1 MNEQVKAA
9 SFVNALDQYLAAR
22 EAVKDGGGEV
32 SSRRAYL
39 VAMTAALLNDR
50 GDGK

>member
-1 MNEQVKAA
+1 MNAQVKAA

-22 EAVKDGGGEV
+22 EAVKDGGTSEV

-39 VAMTAALLNDR
+39 VAMTAALL
-50 GDGK
+50 KE